1 MNVNNNNIEKIYSI
15 YIFETIFSYL
25 KNSNYKFI
33 LFKYSKLFQKKLK
46 FNYIER
52 YLDSIHFIDK
62 LFSFKNLYQTELT
75 DNIIYEIGINKI
87 EKYLLNYFRKYKKQK
102 FPIGIDSVFFDI
114 IMKND
119 YLKNIFYIKI
129 PINEFIDNKNYRRGY
144 YNKYNNVF
152 EKMNKSNIKY
162 TSLLFY
168 YKIKINEKILN
179 EIKIDFNQIKE
190 LSIQQE
196 FYNSNY
202 YDNEVIEEEKNNI
215 FYQNLFSVINIQKN
229 IIYLDLCNKVYFM
242 IEKNSF
248 QNLNNFKS
256 LLILKLN
263 HFIFKST
270 FILEI
275 KTLQIINLTEC
286 QNIELTENGCL
297 HLKELNLINC
307 IISKPK
313 SLLNCPLL
321 EKLNLNT
328 EEKYHNI
335 INFKSLINLKEIT
348 SSPIDFISLKNTLL
362 ESATIY
368 NRNMKY
374 SYKETKL
381 MIEQLCSIKSLKKIE
396 FSINKLINYD
406 LSKISEKNTSVENMI
421 IHFTKEDDEN
431 QISNLINLQNLFP
444 NITNLNLFIDSNCY
458 YNTYI
463 KNPDNVLEIKEKE
476 KCKIN
481 KLYINIFSNSFNIK
495 LYCQPFEKLKEVK
508 FHLHN
513 QINNIENIFPIFQ
526 DYIKNKKKNII
537 FKSLASFELII
548 ENCGQE
554 NNKEINIIIE
564 NIFKNID
571 ITPNLQIFKIEGIAY
586 IKEDYYKKYIRKI
599 LSLNL
604 NIIDIYI
611 RKKINSKYEFYS
623 SKELKEIYPK
633 TNYDNYNEI
642 IISKF

>member
-1 MNVNNNNIEKIYSI
+1 MNVNNNIEKIYSI

-62 LFSFKNLYQTELT
+62 LFSSNNLYQTELT

-87 EKYLLNYFRKYKKQK
+87 EKYLLNYFKKYKIQK

-114 IMKND
+114 IMKNGF
-119 YLKNIFYIKI
+119 LKDIFYIKI
-129 PINEFIDNKNYRRGY
+129 PINEYIDDKNYNQQY
-144 YNKYNNVF
+144 YNNYNNIF

-168 YKIKINEKILN
+168 YKMKINSKILN
-179 EIKIDFNQIKE
+179 EIKIDFNHIKE
-190 LSIQQE
+190 LSIQQDL
-196 FYNSNY
+196 YNSNY

-215 FYQNLFSVINIQKN
+215 FYLNLFSLKNIQNN

-256 LLILKLN
+256 LLILKLS

-297 HLKELNLINC
+297 NLKELNLINC

-313 SLLNCPLL
+313 SLLNCLLL

-328 EEKYHNI
+328 EEKYDNI
-335 INFKSLINLKEIT
+335 INFKSLMNLKEIT
-348 SSPIDFISLKNTLL
+348 SLPIDFISLNNTLL
-362 ESATIY
+362 EKATIY
-368 NRNMKY
+368 NRNMNY
-374 SYKETKL
+374 SYKETKK
-381 MIEQLCSIKSLKKIE
+381 MIEKLCSIKSLKIVE
-396 FSINKLINYD
+396 FPINKINNYN
-406 LSKISEKNTSVENMI
+406 LSKIKDKNTSMENMI
-421 IHFTKEDDEN
+421 IHFTKDDEED
-431 QISNLINLQNLFP
+431 QISNLYNLQNLFP
-444 NITNLNLFIDSNCY
+444 NLTNLNLFIDGNSY
-458 YNTYI
+458 YNKYI
-463 KNPDNVLEIKEKE
+463 KNPNHVLEIKEKE

-513 QINNIENIFPIFQ
+513 QIINLENIFPIFQ

-537 FKSLASFELII
+537 FKSLISFELII
-548 ENCGQE
+548 ENLGQE
-554 NNKEINIIIE
+554 NNEEINIIIE

-571 ITPNLQIFKIEGIAY
+571 IMPNLQNFKIEVIAY

-611 RKKINSKYEFYS
+611 RKKINTKYKFYS
-623 SKELKEIYPK
+623 IQELKEIYPK
-633 TNYDNYNEI
+633 ANYDNYIEI